1 MDIYAYTY
9 DTFVIFT
16 ENLNLLHIGN
26 KDLIV
31 NDILDFL
38 TNKNNKYDEEYMKIV
53 TSDFKDIESIKR
65 VIMLIIASKSY
76 MFNYYDYWHEINIE
90 QSKNMLEEIESMSM
104 QQIIRAFY
112 RRDELVEYL
121 LEDFFSYIN
130 RPYIFQNKCKIY
142 LT

>member
-1 MDIYAYTY
+1 MTY
-9 DTFVIFT
+9 QIF
-16 ENLNLLHIGN
+16 N
-26 KDLIV
+26 KQ
-31 NDILDFL
+31 
-38 TNKNNKYDEEYMKIV
+38 NNKYDEEYMKIV

-112 RRDELVEYL
+112 RRDELVECL
-121 LEDFFSYIN
+121 LEDFFPILIDHTY
-130 RPYIFQNKCKIY
+130 FKISVN
-142 LT
+142 L

>member
-1 MDIYAYTY
+1 MDIYAYAY

-38 TNKNNKYDEEYMKIV
+38 TNKNDKYDEEYMKIV

-112 RRDELVEYL
+112 RRDELVECL
-121 LEDFFSYIN
+121 LEDFFPILIDHTY
-130 RPYIFQNKCKIY
+130 FKISVN
-142 LT
+142 L

>member
-31 NDILDFL
+31 KDILDFL
-38 TNKNNKYDEEYMKIV
+38 TNKNDKYDEEYMKIV
-53 TSDFKDIESIKR
+53 TSEFKDIESIKR

-112 RRDELVEYL
+112 KRDEFVEYL

-130 RPYIFQNKCKIY
+130 RP
-142 LT
+142 

>member
-38 TNKNNKYDEEYMKIV
+38 TNKNDKYDEEYMKIV

-112 RRDELVEYL
+112 RRDELIECL
-121 LEDFFSYIN
+121 LEDFFSILIDHTY
-130 RPYIFQNKCKIY
+130 FKISVN
-142 LT
+142 L

>member
-38 TNKNNKYDEEYMKIV
+38 TNKNDKYDEEYMKIV

-90 QSKNMLEEIESMSM
+90 QSKNMLEEIEIMSM

-112 RRDELVEYL
+112 RRDELVECL
-121 LEDFFSYIN
+121 LEDFFPILIDHTY
-130 RPYIFQNKCKIY
+130 FKISVN
-142 LT
+142 L

>member
-1 MDIYAYTY
+1 MDIYAYAY

-112 RRDELVEYL
+112 RRDELVECL
-121 LEDFFSYIN
+121 LEDFFPILIDHTY
-130 RPYIFQNKCKIY
+130 FKISVN
-142 LT
+142 L

>member
-31 NDILDFL
+31 KDILDFL
-38 TNKNNKYDEEYMKIV
+38 TNKNDKYDEEYMKIV
-53 TSDFKDIESIKR
+53 TSEFKDIESIKR

-112 RRDELVEYL
+112 RRDEFVEYL
-121 LEDFFSYIN
+121 LEDFFSYFFLL
-130 RPYIFQNKCKIY
+130 YK
-142 LT
+142 

>member
-112 RRDELVEYL
+112 RRDELVECL
-121 LEDFFSYIN
+121 LEDFFS
-130 RPYIFQNKCKIY
+130 
-142 LT
+142 